1 MVSSMLKKTQVV
13 IKMDKE
19 QNKDLNE
26 NLQNEEQQTKKDDF
40 KRSEDFSK
48 EFEAKIID
56 WTTFYRRNIHRFI

>member
-19 QNKDLNE
+19 QNKDLDE
-26 NLQNEEQQTKKDDF
+26 NLQNEESQNKEQQTKKDDF

-56 WTTFYRRNIHRFI
+56 WRTFY